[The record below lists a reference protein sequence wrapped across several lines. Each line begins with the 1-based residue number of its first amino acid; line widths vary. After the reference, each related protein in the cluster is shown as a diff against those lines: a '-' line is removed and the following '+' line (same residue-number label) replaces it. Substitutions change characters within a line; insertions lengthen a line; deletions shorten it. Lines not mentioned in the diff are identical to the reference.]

1 MVESGYQLLGYPETY
16 LPCLLHGRMWQL
28 LPNRGMIAAHSQPAF
43 MDPEQQDPKVTK
55 LPRSGPRDGQS
66 VNSYLHGVGKADQR
80 WSQLSPQAGY
90 DERKGRKLGRVQKG
104 QIK

>member
-1 MVESGYQLLGYPETY
+1 
-16 LPCLLHGRMWQL
+16 
-28 LPNRGMIAAHSQPAF
+28 
-43 MDPEQQDPKVTK
+43 MDPKQQDFKVTK

-66 VNSYLHGVGKADQR
+66 VSSYMYGASKADRR